1 VSSRV
6 RIVLIATAFNLL
18 FESSLRGLN
27 NLAAQ
32 PFLPVFLFVVYSSL
46 FLIEEEL
53 IRRFRLRDSHL
64 VLLAFVYGSVYL
76 CLVSG
81 AAFVR
86 PTALGVNWSAVL
98 FVIVVWWGVLQ
109 SIVTSYAANRLAPRN
124 WNEPPLSAGG
134 LGFAVAINLTCVGIL
149 QASGR
154 IPVGGPIGYLTM
166 VILGVAGLLAFVW
179 STRRRSASSGEF
191 EKSTFLDV
199 LVIVSVAVFAYSAA
213 FARGGTELAAE
224 ATVFNSQALRIV
236 TGWTTILAASVFV
249 YRLLRR
255 KPIPV

>member
-1 VSSRV
+1 VSSRA
-6 RIVLIATAFNLL
+6 RIVLIATVFNLL
-18 FESSLRGLN
+18 FEYSLRGLN

-86 PTALGVNWSAVL
+86 PTALGINWSAVL

-109 SIVTSYAANRLAPRN
+109 SVVTFYAANRLAPRI
-124 WNEPPLSAGG
+124 WSEPPLSAGAVG
-134 LGFAVAINLTCVGIL
+134 LAVAINLTCVGVL

-154 IPVGGPIGYLTM
+154 IPVGRPGGYLTM
-166 VILGVAGLLAFVW
+166 AILGIAGLLAFLW
-179 STRRRSASSGEF
+179 STRRSASSGEF

-199 LVIVSVAVFAYSAA
+199 LVIVTVAIFVYSAA

-224 ATVFNSQALRIV
+224 ATVFNAQALRVV
-236 TGWTTILAASVFV
+236 TAWTTILAATVFV

-255 KPIPV
+255 RPIPV